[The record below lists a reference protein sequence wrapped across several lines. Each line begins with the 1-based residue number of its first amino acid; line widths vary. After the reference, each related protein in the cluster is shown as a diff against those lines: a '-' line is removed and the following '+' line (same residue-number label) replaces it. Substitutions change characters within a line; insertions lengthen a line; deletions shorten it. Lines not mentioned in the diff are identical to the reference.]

1 MKTETK
7 RNRTITGTR
16 VDARYAELKQMLVS
30 RQRTLLEELHGRIR
44 NVRDEGPRQDHA
56 AIALGDSEVDIQDDL
71 EFVLIEMKSEMAN
84 KIEAAL
90 ARLEEGSYGL
100 CFECGEPI
108 AQTRLR
114 ALPFA
119 VRCQACEER
128 REQEHGQARQ
138 LAVRRGSLS
147 LFPDMVSS

>member
-56 AIALGDSEVDIQDDL
+56 AIALGDSEVDSQDDL
-71 EFVLIEMKSEMAN
+71 EFMLIQMKSEIAK
-84 KIEAAL
+84 KIDEAL
-90 ARLEEGSYGL
+90 ARLEAGSYGL
-100 CFECGEPI
+100 CSECDEPI
-108 AQTRLR
+108 AQPRLL

-119 VRCQACEER
+119 VRCKDCEEAIEIAQQFERARAR
-128 REQEHGQARQ
+128 RASSPLGFEI
-138 LAVRRGSLS
+138 RG
-147 LFPDMVSS
+147 